1 MTSPAASTNTAHPVV
16 ESMMAM
22 PNRTAANQ
30 AIDLDGL
37 LDTDFVGLDMNQL

>member
-1 MTSPAASTNTAHPVV
+1 MTCSTTAHPLV

-30 AIDLDGL
+30 ANDRDGL
-37 LDTDFVGLDMNQL
+37 LDNDFVGLDMNQL